1 MLLPPL
7 LRPLHLLLTRLHL
20 LPRLLLTQPHLLL
33 PLPHLL
39 PTRSKF
45 SSCAVKKPA

>member
-7 LRPLHLLLTRLHL
+7 LRPLHLLLTQTHLLLH
-20 LPRLLLTQPHLLL
+20 LPRLLLMRLRLL
-33 PLPHLL
+33 HLL